1 MSEKIKKQDQRVSMA
16 EKNAKGKQWYKNKA
30 DALDNSH
37 DSLRSYSSGG
47 LSEYKRMRVNY
58 DLYNNILNL
67 ADFSYICEPFGA
79 EAGELPAKMVNRDIV
94 SGKIKALLGMEM
106 KRPFP
111 WRVMATN
118 PEATTRREQ
127 EQSTRLKQYVES
139 MIMAPIKEQIE
150 MKYQQEAQGR
160 ELTPEEM
167 EQIQQKIA
175 EETKAMTPPEVL
187 KYMKRDHQDPAEVLS
202 HQLLEYLIQKT
213 DIKRKFN
220 DAFKHLHLSAKE
232 IMYVGILNGEPQ
244 VWNVNSVRFNSSMT
258 RDQQFVEDG
267 EDASCEYRMS
277 PSDVVKFFGDELT
290 NKDIDDIYANYSGH
304 NLRSVEERM
313 FSRPDS
319 NFDFSDKRDD
329 DTVRVLHCVWKSLR
343 KIGFLLYIDEEGNE
357 QETIVFEDYRLDYEN
372 GDVAIEWEWIPEVYE
387 TWKIGKDKYVGMQ
400 PVAGQ
405 FKDLDN
411 LYHCKLPYYG
421 AVCDGMNST
430 PTCLMDRLKVYQYY
444 YNIVMYRLELLLA
457 SDKGKKVMMNIN
469 AIPKESGMD
478 IKQWQYFF
486 ESSPFMWTNPEEEG
500 AGQGDV
506 TNMAKVI
513 DLSTASDIG
522 RYIELAEYLKR
533 QAGESV
539 GITAQ
544 VEGQIGPNDAVSNT
558 RQNLVQTSHILE
570 PYFEI
575 HNHVKRNVLQA
586 LIETAKVAYSQSQPE
601 KLNYFLDDMSR
612 QTINMDI
619 GLLEHSTIGLFV
631 SNTSESEEAMQT
643 LKQLSH
649 AAMQTGKAELSDV
662 LSVLRQK
669 GLIEAEET
677 LKVAEDK
684 RRQAEQQA
692 QQQQIQAQ
700 EEADKRARQA
710 AQEDHEMEKEKII
723 LKEEEKRKTEVTK
736 ASIMAASFNPDLDAD
751 NDGVND
757 FIEIARDGV
766 NADIKREELQLQRDK
781 LSQQTITDNKK
792 LELEEKKL
800 KIMDKKAKS

>member
-1 MSEKIKKQDQRVSMA
+1 MSERKISQDQRISNTK
-16 EKNAKGKQWYKNKA
+16 KNAKGKQWYKDQA
-30 DALDNSH
+30 DKLDAQHNTLKSFSH
-37 DSLRSYSSGG
+37 GG
-47 LSEYKRMRVNY
+47 TSDYKRMRVNY
-58 DLYNNILNL
+58 DLFNNILNL
-67 ADFSYICEPFGA
+67 SDFSYVCEPFGA

-111 WRVMATN
+111 WRVLATN
-118 PEATTRREQ
+118 PEATTRKEQ
-127 EQSTRLKQYVES
+127 EQSKRLKEYVEAA
-139 MIMAPIKEQIE
+139 IMNPIKEQIE
-150 MKYQQEAQGR
+150 LKYQE
-160 ELTPEEM
+160 ELKGGELSPEEI
-167 EQIQQKIA
+167 EKVQQQIAQ
-175 EETKAMTPPEVL
+175 ETQAQTPDEVL

-232 IMYVGILNGEPQ
+232 VLYVGILNGEPE
-244 VWNVNSVRFNSSMT
+244 VWNVNSVRFSSEMT
-258 RDQQFVEDG
+258 RDQQFIEDS
-267 EDASCEYRMS
+267 EFASCEYRMG
-277 PSDVVKFFGDELT
+277 PSDVVKHFGDELT
-290 NKDIDDIYANYSGH
+290 PKEIDDIYTSHTQYGVEAVRENMFT
-304 NLRSVEERM
+304 RSAT
-313 FSRPDS
+313 D
-319 NFDFSDKRDD
+319 FDFEDGRDD
-329 DTVRVLHCVWKSLR
+329 NTVRVLHCVWKSLR
-343 KIGFLLYIDEEGNE
+343 KIGFLLFLDENGEE
-357 QETIVFEDYRLDYEN
+357 QETVVFEDYKMNLEA
-372 GDVAIEWEWIPEVYE
+372 GDLAIEWEWIPEVYE
-387 TWKIGKDKYVGMQ
+387 TWKIGPDKYVNMR
-400 PVAGQ
+400 PIPGQ

-421 AVCDGMNST
+421 AICDGMNST

-469 AIPKESGMD
+469 AIPKSNGMN
-478 IKQWQYFF
+478 IKKWQYFF
-486 ESSPFMWTNPEEEG
+486 ESSPFMWYDPSEEG
-500 AGQGDV
+500 VTNGDV
-506 TNMAKVI
+506 SAMAKTI

-522 RYIELAEYLKR
+522 RYVELAEYLKR

-575 HNHVKRNVLQA
+575 HNHVKKNVLQA

-601 KLNYFLDDMSR
+601 KLNYFLDDMSKE
-612 QTINMDI
+612 TINMDI
-619 GLLEHSTIGLFV
+619 GLLENSTIGLFV

-649 AAMQTGKAELSDV
+649 AAMQNGKAELSDV

-692 QQQQIQAQ
+692 QQDQQQH
-700 EEADKRARQA
+700 EADMAKEAR
-710 AQEDHEMEKEKII
+710 EHEKATWANEKEDII
-723 LKEEEKRKTEVTK
+723 LKEEEKRKTEIIK
-736 ASIMAASFNPDLDAD
+736 GSILAASFNPDIDKDGDGD
-751 NDGVND
+751 ND
-757 FIEIARDGV
+757 FLEIARDGV
-766 NADIKREELQLQRDK
+766 DANIRAKEVQLGQDK
-781 LSQQTITDNKK
+781 LNHDKVIDKKK
-792 LELEEKKL
+792 LELEEKKIKL
-800 KIMDKKAKS
+800 IDKKAKK